1 MVINIVFNRISSLI
15 NDLIVNTPLKGTVL
29 KSTGSWYKV
38 RTSTGEVVEAR
49 VRGKLRTQGIRST
62 NPVAV
67 GDKVVIDETDDG
79 DWVIADV
86 HDRRNYI
93 IRKATKL
100 SSKTHIVAA
109 NIDLCLVMVTLK
121 QPQLK
126 LGFLDRLLVTA
137 RAYDIPSLIVVN
149 KVDLLETNEL
159 EYLEQLRG
167 AYAECDVASH
177 AISVATGEGVEELRG
192 IIDRQ
197 CCLITGHSGVGK
209 SSLLNALNPDLG
221 ATVKALSNYN
231 EKGTH
236 TTTFAELHE
245 LWEGT
250 YLIDSP
256 GLKSFGLINMEPE
269 ELKGYF
275 PEMHT
280 RANDCKF
287 HNCLHINEPGCAVKP
302 AYERSE
308 LPWFRY
314 ENYLHFYNDLK
325 AENQV

>member
-1 MVINIVFNRISSLI
+1 MR
-15 NDLIVNTPLKGTVL
+15 GTVL

-38 RTSTGEVVEAR
+38 RTDEGEVVEAR

-67 GDKVVIDETDDG
+67 GDAVELQQTEEG
-79 DWVIADV
+79 DWMIADLKE
-86 HDRRNYI
+86 RRNYI

-109 NIDLCLVMVTLK
+109 NIDLCLIMVTLK

-137 RAYDIPSLIVVN
+137 QAYDIPAMIVFN
-149 KVDLLETNEL
+149 KCDLLESDE
-159 EYLEQLRG
+159 EAYLAQLRQ
-167 AYAECDVASH
+167 AYADCGIDSMTL
-177 AISVATGEGVEELRG
+177 SVSLGDGLSALKQR
-192 IIDRQ
+192 IDQQ

-209 SSLLNALNPDLG
+209 SSLLNKLNPGLS
-221 ATVKALSNYN
+221 AAVKSLSEYN

-245 LWEGT
+245 LWDNT

-269 ELKGYF
+269 ELKDYF
-275 PEMHT
+275 PEMHE
-280 RANDCKF
+280 RAGECKF

-302 AYERSE
+302 AYEQSE

-325 AENQV
+325 AENQP